1 MPRPTSQTEWVP
13 PSQHPPP
20 SQHQQSLIRRIVTKT
35 VDGDAGPPDR
45 WGFVQCRLRKK
56 LGKSRTRW
64 LLLGWGCRCRG
75 VGVPLAWRR
84 GHGDGDGDGGRGA
97 ILYIYSPFPSRLV
110 QSSPVSVQ
118 HLLCSNILFLVLSPL
133 SIQRGVFTGVW
144 ALFISFRL
152 VSSRLISH
160 LISYDLLARHD
171 TSQIHV
177 YLSIYPSI
185 LVAKRTP
192 SSSSLLLS
200 SRPAC

>member
-1 MPRPTSQTEWVP
+1 
-13 PSQHPPP
+13 
-20 SQHQQSLIRRIVTKT
+20 
-35 VDGDAGPPDR
+35 
-45 WGFVQCRLRKK
+45 VQCRLRKK

-171 TSQIHV
+171 ASQIHV